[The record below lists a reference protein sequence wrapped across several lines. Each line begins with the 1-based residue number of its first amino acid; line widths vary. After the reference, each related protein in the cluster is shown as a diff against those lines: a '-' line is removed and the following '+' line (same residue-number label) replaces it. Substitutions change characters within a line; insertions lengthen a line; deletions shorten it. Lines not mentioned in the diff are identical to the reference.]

1 MRDANTAQIIARG
14 CWNNILDGFVHSEM
28 LKRWP
33 EEVKAASSRKSREL
47 RSHMAVFSSG
57 QAPWEELKLVSVV

>member
-1 MRDANTAQIIARG
+1 
-14 CWNNILDGFVHSEM
+14 M